1 MMTFEEY
8 ENICKECGLD
18 QINSEVFGRSRL
30 DYSYAYEGKRIILIH
45 TPGDKS
51 FSSYKLVNNT
61 PVMAILPLLDKDHQ
75 RCMIGGE
82 ALKRRIY
89 ESIQVVKNWKVQE
102 KLKEME
108 EDFK

>member
-18 QINSEVFGRSRL
+18 QLNSEVFGRGRL

>member
-1 MMTFEEY
+1 MTFEEY

>member
-61 PVMAILPLLDKDHQ
+61 PVMAILLLLDNF

-89 ESIQVVKNWKVQE
+89 ESIQIVKNWKVQE